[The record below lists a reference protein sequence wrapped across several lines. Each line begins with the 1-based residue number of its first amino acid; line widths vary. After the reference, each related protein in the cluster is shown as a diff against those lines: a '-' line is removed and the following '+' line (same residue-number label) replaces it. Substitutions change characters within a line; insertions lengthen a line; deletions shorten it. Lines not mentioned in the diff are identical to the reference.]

1 MYAIV
6 NNQGKI
12 EVHTDNYDLC
22 YSCKNILKC
31 PLIQA
36 ISKEYVFMHYSDV
49 KIRECG
55 LYKK

>member
-22 YSCKNILKC
+22 YGCKNILKC

-49 KIRECG
+49 EIRECS